1 MSKKLIQAAKEA
13 VVNCDEEAA
22 EAVAREA
29 VSAGIDLLELVT
41 EGFTAGM
48 TVVGEQFAKEEISLP
63 YVMVAASAMTLAMDI
78 LDPHLP
84 VAKESK
90 KGKVVIG
97 TVEGDIHDIG
107 KSIVTTML
115 RVNGFEVFDLGR
127 DVPVAKFIEKA
138 LEVDADIIGSST
150 LMTTTMLGQKQ
161 IEEKLAKAG
170 LKGKVK
176 TMVGGAPVNKD
187 WAEKIGATAYAEN
200 ALDAVAMANEI
211 LL

>member
-90 KGKVVIG
+90 KRKVVIG

-107 KSIVTTML
+107 KSIVATML

-161 IEEKLAKAG
+161 IEEELAKAG

>member
-161 IEEKLAKAG
+161 IEEELAKAG

>member
-90 KGKVVIG
+90 KRKVVIG

-161 IEEKLAKAG
+161 IEEELAKAG